1 MVTQTDRKMARER
14 QEREGRVQDET
25 MQLAVR
31 ILYPYL
37 VNVPARERSN
47 LVVKLFSMLYHETP
61 AVVVEAMKTVEA

>member
-14 QEREGRVQDET
+14 QEREGRAQDET
-25 MQLAVR
+25 MHLAVR

-37 VNVPARERSN
+37 GNVPARERSN

-61 AVVVEAMKTVEA
+61 AVVVEAMKAVEE